1 MKCANCPKDAFYIY
15 SVTRTKKVY
24 YCHSHL
30 PKFLHKQRQAGLLQT
45 TEEFK
50 TALNYDFNQV
60 EEPVVEEE
68 LPTEEVA
75 VEETPAPVKKKSV
88 KKAAK

>member
-1 MKCANCPKDAFYIY
+1 MKCANCEKDSFYIY

-24 YCHSHL
+24 YCFSHL
-30 PKFLHKQRQAGLLQT
+30 PKFLHKQRNAGFLQT

-50 TALNYDFNQV
+50 AALNYDFNKV
-60 EEPVVEEE
+60 EEPVIEEEPTTVEE
-68 LPTEEVA
+68 A